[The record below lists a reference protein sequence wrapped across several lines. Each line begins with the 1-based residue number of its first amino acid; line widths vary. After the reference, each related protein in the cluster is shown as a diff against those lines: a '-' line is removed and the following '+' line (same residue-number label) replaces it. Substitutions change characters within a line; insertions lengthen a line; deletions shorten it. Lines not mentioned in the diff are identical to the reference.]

1 MARVRKSSEICL
13 NCFGTLGTDR
23 ICTSCGKKAD
33 DTPAPPH
40 HLAKRTV
47 LYKRY
52 LIDRAIGEGG
62 FGITYRA
69 WDTTNGKRVAI
80 KEYFPSGY
88 VSRDPRSNHIII
100 NSRQSQAPSNRGLKR
115 FIDEAK
121 NLSKITDH
129 SGIVEVLNFFSA
141 NSSAYIVMEF
151 LDGISLK
158 NYIKR
163 KGGKLAPSD
172 ALTILKPV
180 ILSLKG
186 VHDLGLIHRDISPD
200 NILITRNGEVK
211 LIDFGAAKYTSG
223 DEGGEVSIV
232 LKQGF
237 APEEQYRLH
246 GEQGPWTDIYALGVT
261 LYYSLTGQLPP
272 ESIQRM
278 YEDSLLPPS
287 KLGVKINKSTENAI
301 LKMLAIFAK
310 DRYRSID
317 TLVADLYAVMPR
329 ETEESQVTTTVESD
343 GQLRVE
349 PRKKPTTAKA
359 SQARDSKINR
369 KSTASDLRKKIN
381 GETATTTS
389 ATVTSEEKT
398 ASATSE
404 KPLTNITD
412 APRYK
417 QVERMY
423 GINFTERLKSK
434 LRK

>member
-1 MARVRKSSEICL
+1 MAKPRKINDICL
-13 NCFGTLGTDR
+13 NCFGTLEQDR
-23 ICTSCGKKAD
+23 VCTSCGKKAD
-33 DTPAPPH
+33 DTLAPPH
-40 HLAKRTV
+40 HLDRRTL

-52 LIDRAIGEGG
+52 LIDKAIGEGG

-69 WDTTNGKRVAI
+69 WEITSGKRVAI

-88 VSRDPRSNHIII
+88 VSRDPRSNNVII

-115 FIDEAK
+115 FIDEAQ

-141 NSSAYIVMEF
+141 NSTAYIVMEF

-163 KGGKLAPSD
+163 KGGKLAPTD

-211 LIDFGAAKYTSG
+211 LIDFGAAKFTG
-223 DEGGEVSIV
+223 GEGGEVSIV

-261 LYYSLTGQLPP
+261 LYFAMTGQLPP

-278 YEDSLLPPS
+278 YEDTLLRPS
-287 KLGVKINKSTENAI
+287 KLHVKIDKNTENAI
-301 LKMLAIFAK
+301 MKMLAVFAK
-310 DRYRSID
+310 DRYRCID
-317 TLVADLYAVMPR
+317 DLVSDLYSTNSQPR
-329 ETEESQVTTTVESD
+329 EENQVTMKVESD
-343 GQLRVE
+343 GQIRVE
-349 PRKKPTTAKA
+349 PAKQIKPAKRDTKI
-359 SQARDSKINR
+359 ARR
-369 KSTASDLRKKIN
+369 STAEILRVRLGKIAKPN
-381 GETATTTS
+381 APQQISPEPD
-389 ATVTSEEKT
+389 EN
-398 ASATSE
+398 E
-404 KPLTNITD
+404 KPS
-412 APRYK
+412 RYK
-417 QVERMY
+417 KVERKY
-423 GINFTERLKSK
+423 DKNFTEKLKDK
-434 LRK
+434 LKK